1 MWISSPLKA
10 VSNPCEPTRH
20 ESNAL
25 SRSLSRVAQTAWQLL
40 VWATHSFVKVH
51 VVGENLDVRME
62 NARLEDDLFQNVSD
76 AGGED
81 EQRDAV
87 LVQVVEEELVALPVR
102 EPTLVFT
109 LVQLDLL

>member
-1 MWISSPLKA
+1 
-10 VSNPCEPTRH
+10 
-20 ESNAL
+20 
-25 SRSLSRVAQTAWQLL
+25 
-40 VWATHSFVKVH
+40 
-51 VVGENLDVRME
+51 ME